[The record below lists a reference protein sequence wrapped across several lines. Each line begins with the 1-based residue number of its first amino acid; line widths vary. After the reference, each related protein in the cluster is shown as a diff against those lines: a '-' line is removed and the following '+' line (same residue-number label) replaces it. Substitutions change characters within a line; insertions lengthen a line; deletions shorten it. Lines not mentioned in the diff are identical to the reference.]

1 MALVV
6 EDGTGRADANGY
18 ISVDDA
24 NTYFADRNV
33 TAWDSVAEPEA
44 AIILATDFMLN
55 MYRMRWKGFRRFT
68 TQALD
73 WPRVAAEK
81 PDSIGMGY
89 GGYPNYYLLTE
100 IPSEVKLACAELALR
115 ASAGSLAPDLSPDD
129 YIKIARVG
137 PISVE
142 YADYRPLV
150 SLFRSVEQK
159 LAPLLV
165 GTAGVAM
172 IAGR

>member
-24 NTYFADRNV
+24 STYFADRNI

-55 MYRMRWKGFRRFT
+55 MYRMRWKGFRAT
-68 TQALD
+68 IAQALD
-73 WPRVAAEK
+73 WPRVYAEK
-81 PDSIGMGY
+81 PDANGMGY
-89 GGYPNYYLLTE
+89 GTYPNYYLTTE

-115 ASAGSLAPDLSPDD
+115 ASASSLAPDLSPDD

-142 YADYRPLV
+142 YAEYRPLV
-150 SLFRSVEQK
+150 SLFTSIEQK
-159 LAPLLV
+159 LAPLFV
-165 GTAGVAM
+165 GSSGVAM